1 MWRVSRGDGVL
12 LSDGERRGGLDSRIV
27 SFDATQ
33 LNLDGTATHLDAVPV
48 LAGEGVLGLLLEAL
62 LALGQSLVPA
72 PRVSAIGNPPDA
84 RGRLDIVRP
93 VPDSILRGG
102 ATYLPTA
109 ILTSSYVN
117 GGTDVLL
124 G

>member
-1 MWRVSRGDGVL
+1 MWRASPGDGVL
-12 LSDGERRGGLDSRIV
+12 LSDGERRGGLDSRVV
-27 SFDATQ
+27 SFDATH
-33 LNLDGTATHLDAVPV
+33 LNLGGTATHLDAVPV

-72 PRVSAIGNPPDA
+72 PRVSAIGNPPDT

-93 VPDSILRGG
+93 VPNSIIRGG